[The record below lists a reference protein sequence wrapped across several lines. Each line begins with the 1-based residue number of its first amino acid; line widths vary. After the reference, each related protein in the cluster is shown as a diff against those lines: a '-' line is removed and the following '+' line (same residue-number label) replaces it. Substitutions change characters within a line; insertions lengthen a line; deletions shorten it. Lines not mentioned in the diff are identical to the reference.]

1 MKQMGVGI
9 AFLFVSMGLF
19 GQTGTVQGFCALGGT
34 SSITQ
39 GLRST
44 NNLQG
49 VIPACTV
56 TVFLHGTTNKATIYK
71 DATNTP
77 LDNPF
82 TANALNAVSPGG
94 WIFWAT
100 TGQGLDVQGS
110 GGGGNPAC
118 STVPNCYT
126 TPTPLL
132 VDAFPSSGGGGASP
146 GLPLSSLQYNNAG
159 SFGGANGDFNGVNP
173 LDFTLGNINYT
184 TVTAWSCAAPPLQI
198 CTITAP
204 NNFTSGELVYFVHGS
219 TSAVPPCPDIGDH
232 IPVLSTGL
240 SSSQFQVDISGFGC
254 PDGGTGTD
262 GTVASD
268 FAGFTANCGLY
279 GCNLF
284 SIGVAID
291 PGVTLC
297 AATAAT
303 EGCETDDAGTGE
315 VTIEADDHVSI
326 HSQTIDLDGQ
336 EPNHNV
342 PTVIQMGNGNARVN
356 IYTNGG
362 TTITDTGSIS
372 LTAPLVDL
380 SASANL
386 KLPLVNGYVT
396 RFAGEIGID
405 SNTYLVH
412 VQSLA
417 GNPGADDVLT
427 PIDMVTAHQ
436 ISARLL
442 CADTSGSGTAQVCNT
457 TPSFTPVFG
466 DCIHYTTSTANS
478 GTGLT
483 INVNSLGAKPVAKW
497 LKTTTL
503 AENDVRAN
511 AIQGACYDGTNW
523 EIDTIGNAP

>member
-1 MKQMGVGI
+1 MKVFFWFWLLLLAPMG
-9 AFLFVSMGLF
+9 AFA
-19 GQTGTVQGFCALGGT
+19 QTAALTNFCVLGAKQAAT
-34 SSITQ
+34 SGS
-39 GLRST
+39 LSS
-44 NNLQG
+44 NYLQG
-49 VIPACTV
+49 VIRQCTV
-56 TVFLHGTTNKATIYK
+56 TVFLTNTTNKATIYA
-71 DATNTP
+71 DANNTP
-77 LDNPF
+77 LSNPF
-82 TANALNAVSPGG
+82 TANTNGLWLFYAAEG
-94 WIFWAT
+94 
-100 TGQGLDVQGS
+100 TGYDVKLS
-110 GGGGNPAC
+110 GGIP
-118 STVPNCYT
+118 PNTYA
-126 TPTPLL
+126 TPVTLT
-132 VDAFPSSGGGGASP
+132 DMMAGGGGGASP

-284 SIGVAID
+284 SLGVAID

-342 PTVIQMGNGNARVN
+342 PTVIQMGRGNARVN
-356 IYTNGG
+356 ISTNGG

-396 RFAGEIGID
+396 TVAGEIGID

-417 GNPGADDVLT
+417 GDTAADDVLT